1 MKHCEVGCPGATN
14 ITNSSWVQE
23 LSKNRDNLSRGL
35 GKQLTHIVRVI
46 ASALLFIIL
55 QKTISFKDYKSRY

>member
-1 MKHCEVGCPGATN
+1 LRIRQPAETKSRPWRG
-14 ITNSSWVQE
+14 
-23 LSKNRDNLSRGL
+23 KNRDNLSRGL